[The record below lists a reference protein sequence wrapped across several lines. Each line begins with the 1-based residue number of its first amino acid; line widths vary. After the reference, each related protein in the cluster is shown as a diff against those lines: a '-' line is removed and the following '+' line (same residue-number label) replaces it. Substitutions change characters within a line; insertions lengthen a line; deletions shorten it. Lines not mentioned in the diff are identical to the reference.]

1 MAGKRDFECLIG
13 RKEMSGGQNGSD
25 EWSLQRQQ
33 ATELLSEAVSGFLSC
48 SGEESEWQELM
59 GTRLWA
65 ALSAFQGV
73 HFYTARNLAFTYM
86 IRGNEM
92 FVSRKDKSI
101 TRATV
106 EIAFQRAVKLQKN
119 EGLVSGPKKLGT
131 FGASYLYPVFLHL
144 GMIRSG
150 CTDEI

>member
-1 MAGKRDFECLIG
+1 MEERRDLDYHLCRE
-13 RKEMSGGQNGSD
+13 EPSGEQGIS
-25 EWSLQRQQ
+25 EELSFQRQQ
-33 ATELLSEAVSGFLSC
+33 TVERLSEAVNGFFSC
-48 SGEESEWQELM
+48 GAEDSEWKERM
-59 GTRLWA
+59 GERLWA

-73 HFYTARNLAFTYM
+73 CFYTARKLAFTYV

-106 EIAFQRAVKLQKN
+106 EIAFCRAVELQKN
-119 EGLVSGPKKLGT
+119 EGMVSGPKKLGT
-131 FGASYLYPVFLHL
+131 FGASYLYPVFLSL

-150 CTDEI
+150 CKEEI

>member
-25 EWSLQRQQ
+25 ELSLQRQQ
-33 ATELLSEAVSGFLSC
+33 ATELLSEAVSGFFSC
-48 SGEESEWQELM
+48 SGEESEW
-59 GTRLWA
+59 LWA
-65 ALSAFQGV
+65 ALSTFQGV